1 MPTDLNY
8 YQLLDLTPE
17 ASSDEVHYA
26 YRLKS
31 KVYHPDTTQLPPK
44 IALQKFQLLNEA
56 YGTLSSPALK
66 KNYDHQLGLST
77 VKYSSQ
83 YNSHRYNLQPTS
95 SFLEKQERPLSA
107 GELLALLILSLT
119 FLGCLVLALILGF
132 TRGEMMLH
140 EPSMA
145 AVNAYPFDRHEIPN
159 TPRAMSLKVSA
170 HHRKNIV

>member
-31 KVYHPDTTQLPPK
+31 KIYHPDTTQLSQE
-44 IALQKFQLLNEA
+44 IAIQKFQLLNEA
-56 YGTLSSPALK
+56 YGTLSSPELR

-77 VKYSSQ
+77 VKSSPQ
-83 YNSHRYNLQPTS
+83 HNSHRFDPRPTS

-107 GELLALLILSLT
+107 GELLALLILGLT

-132 TRGEMMLH
+132 TRGEMMLQ
-140 EPSMA
+140 EPSLGAEVHPFITMKFKI
-145 AVNAYPFDRHEIPN
+145 NLGIWAYRCP
-159 TPRAMSLKVSA
+159 SV
-170 HHRKNIV
+170 IVKSIV

>member
-17 ASSDEVHYA
+17 ASSDEVHSA

-31 KVYHPDTTQLPPK
+31 KIYHPDTTQLPPP

-56 YGTLSSPALK
+56 YGTLSSPELRK
-66 KNYDHQLGLST
+66 TYDYQLGLST

-83 YNSHRYNLQPTS
+83 YNSHRFDSQPTS

-107 GELLALLILSLT
+107 GELLALLILGLT
-119 FLGCLVLALILGF
+119 FLGCLVLALVLGF
-132 TRGEMMLH
+132 ARGEMMLQ
-140 EPSMA
+140 EPAMA
-145 AVNAYPFDRHEIPN
+145 AVNTYPFDRYEIQDN
-159 TPRAMSLKVSA
+159 PRAMSLKVSPQ
-170 HHRKNIV
+170 HSRNIV